1 MKGFQNVVMFY
12 CEKLLFEEWFL
23 SWYSFSMEYYQISL
37 WQYMTINILNG
48 AGTFEWPGQTT
59 EDVYAVSTVFLFNSN
74 ETFRIT

>member
-1 MKGFQNVVMFY
+1 
-12 CEKLLFEEWFL
+12 
-23 SWYSFSMEYYQISL
+23 MEYYQISL